1 MPTTVRS
8 SLLRNFCARCLTF
21 SVNRTQSPIES
32 VIFPRSNTLKL
43 RAWSSGNCFSTLQNT
58 TMNETMEAQD
68 QGEESKNPRSGIL
81 LEEQDEFVI
90 QNIKDVNQ
98 FWKH

>member
-1 MPTTVRS
+1 
-8 SLLRNFCARCLTF
+8 
-21 SVNRTQSPIES
+21 
-32 VIFPRSNTLKL
+32 
-43 RAWSSGNCFSTLQNT
+43 
-58 TMNETMEAQD
+58 MNETMEAQD